1 MTRFYVYAGKFDI
14 RTGKAPKLRE
24 FTSAVK
30 ARAYA
35 IQVMNRVGENGWDVY
50 NNKKFMKTAFHITKK
65 KDGYWVWDLYNKEG
79 IYHDLKVRTD
89 GTLLDPKIVDGRPDW
104 GHAKI
109 VKDSKKSRT
118 LLYETVA
125 YANRKKRV

>member
-1 MTRFYVYAGKFDI
+1 MTRFYVRSGKFDL

-35 IQVMNRVGENGWDVY
+35 IQVMNRVGEDGWTVY
-50 NNKKFMKTAFHITKK
+50 HNKKFMMPAFDIKK
-65 KDGYWVWDLYNKEG
+65 RKDGYWVWDLYNKEG

-89 GTLLDPKIVDGRPDW
+89 GTLLDPKIVDGRPD
-104 GHAKI
+104 GRHYKI
-109 VKDSKKSRT
+109 VRDAKKPKT
-118 LLYETVA
+118 PTYKTNA
-125 YANRKKRV
+125 YVTRKRRL